1 MKSNEIMR
9 TKRKPVLSSLR
20 PLALGLSALFALSC
34 SEDSSDFPVSG
45 ESVRVQFESPTIE
58 ELHPFTKSEPE
69 ALSEGTTV
77 RIAAYYTGSDRPQ
90 SENFCKET
98 TYCLR
103 EGQLVPCVV
112 DAEGAFVEYGGQD
125 MELLPYVYDFY
136 AVSPALPLNDDKGT
150 VDVPHGVD
158 FATSATLGQTISG
171 SDAVSMSLSTLLR
184 KCAHVTFEIRRSDDF
199 VGLTALSVAQ
209 LTVGGLQPTA
219 PGIDI
224 TGIIAAAD
232 GSSSYVLPGEAF
244 TATGETSSRATCCLL
259 PSTGTSRITFA
270 YDLDC
275 TLNGEQQTQTVNGS
289 VSSLKLEAGKSYTV
303 TLTVKQQG
311 GSLIL
316 TDPEIDQTTD
326 VGGW

>member
-20 PLALGLSALFALSC
+20 PLALGLSALFAL
-34 SEDSSDFPVSG
+34 
-45 ESVRVQFESPTIE
+45 SVRVQFESPTIE

-150 VDVPHGVD
+150 VDVPQV
-158 FATSATLGQTISG
+158 
-171 SDAVSMSLSTLLR
+171 
-184 KCAHVTFEIRRSDDF
+184 RR
-199 VGLTALSVAQ
+199 
-209 LTVGGLQPTA
+209 
-219 PGIDI
+219 
-224 TGIIAAAD
+224 
-232 GSSSYVLPGEAF
+232 Y
-244 TATGETSSRATCCLL
+244 RA
-259 PSTGTSRITFA
+259 RMR
-270 YDLDC
+270 
-275 TLNGEQQTQTVNGS
+275 
-289 VSSLKLEAGKSYTV
+289 
-303 TLTVKQQG
+303 
-311 GSLIL
+311 
-316 TDPEIDQTTD
+316 
-326 VGGW
+326 